1 MPQPPLPAR
10 ARPPALS
17 NLAAPGVPNIVLS
30 RSPDHAIASESA
42 HSKSPSS
49 PWRNLFRRS
58 PTCLSPTTPITPSL
72 QSAGKRGN
80 ETRAWEIHL
89 DYEKGGLVLRPLPR
103 HERGGKSFTPI
114 TPSGDGWTPTVSTM
128 PAGRTQDEVSTWSEY
143 IVTCE
148 KATEKEVVLVL
159 WQGDV
164 KVATLKQNFSG
175 VIIYRS
181 DGSKAVML
189 RDGTKCRWVGPALSL
204 TLPLLSTLQTTY
216 WGEE

>member
-1 MPQPPLPAR
+1 
-10 ARPPALS
+10 
-17 NLAAPGVPNIVLS
+17 
-30 RSPDHAIASESA
+30 
-42 HSKSPSS
+42 
-49 PWRNLFRRS
+49 
-58 PTCLSPTTPITPSL
+58 
-72 QSAGKRGN
+72 
-80 ETRAWEIHL
+80 
-89 DYEKGGLVLRPLPR
+89 
-103 HERGGKSFTPI
+103 
-114 TPSGDGWTPTVSTM
+114 VSTM